1 MPRCWSGATSRWKTP
16 RDVTVL
22 GVELRVSATTTA
34 GVMIRGII
42 DRLELDA
49 DGELV
54 VTDYK
59 TGSAP
64 SEGWEQKSMAGVH
77 IYSLLCERMFGRRPA
92 RVQLLYL
99 SKPERIITAPSDQS
113 LRGVEVKTERG
124 DAGGAPG
131 VHARRLPAPHVRAV
145 QLLLVPGVLSRV
157 RRATRARP
165 AHVARP
171 ASRTRR
177 PAAAAARLCMTL
189 VGAHRRVRRGG

>member
-1 MPRCWSGATSRWKTP
+1 MT
-16 RDVTVL
+16 
-22 GVELRVSATTTA
+22 
-34 GVMIRGII
+34 IRGII

-77 IYSLLCERMFGRRPA
+77 VYSLLCERMFGRRPA

-113 LRGVEVKTERG
+113 LRGVDVKTN
-124 DAGGAPG
+124 AVMQA
-131 VHARRLPAPHVRAV
+131 VRQACKRDDFRPRTSALCNYCTF
-145 QLLLVPGVLSRV
+145 QEFCPEFDGQPEL
-157 RRATRARP
+157 ARP
-165 AHVARP
+165 TLLARQ
-171 ASRTRR
+171 AERDGR
-177 PAAAAARLCMTL
+177 PQLPL
-189 VGAHRRVRRGG
+189 VFA

>member
-1 MPRCWSGATSRWKTP
+1 VHRYFELEDP

-22 GVELRVSATTTA
+22 GVELRVSAVTSA
-34 GVMIRGII
+34 GVTIRGII

-113 LRGVEVKTERG
+113 LRGVDVKTNAVMQAVRQACKRDDFRPHPSALCNYCTFQEFCPEFDG
-124 DAGGAPG
+124 D
-131 VHARRLPAPHVRAV
+131 PA
-145 QLLLVPGVLSRV
+145 L
-157 RRATRARP
+157 ARP
-165 AHVARP
+165 TLLARQ
-171 ASRTRR
+171 AERDGR
-177 PAAAAARLCMTL
+177 PQLPL
-189 VGAHRRVRRGG
+189 VFA